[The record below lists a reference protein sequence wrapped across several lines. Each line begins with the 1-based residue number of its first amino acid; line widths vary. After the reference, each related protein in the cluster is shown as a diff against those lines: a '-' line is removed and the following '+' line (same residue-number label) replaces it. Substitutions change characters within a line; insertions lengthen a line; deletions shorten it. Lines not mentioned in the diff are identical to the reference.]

1 MARQQNRR
9 QKIEKLDKLKQSSA
23 QSKKKK
29 KTEQNKMQ
37 TNNAIKFNYNKIL
50 INFLQSKHKPNE
62 ETTGIRIE
70 SQ

>member
-1 MARQQNRR
+1 
-9 QKIEKLDKLKQSSA
+9 
-23 QSKKKK
+23 
-29 KTEQNKMQ
+29 MQ